1 MHFKISLSPMEKKLL
16 VIIMLLISSQAF
28 AQYQGQSRL
37 MQSYEVASS
46 SGYFG
51 LSIGGEIFPIHN
63 LSIAPSIT
71 FFIPP
76 TGNAR
81 GFDLNLRYYFTEES
95 LQLYGLLGYG
105 NYVRATE
112 SNPSIKTAFNS
123 ANLGIGALIKLREEI
138 GINPEIR
145 YQAGDRKELIFRLG
159 FVYFI
164 N

>member
-1 MHFKISLSPMEKKLL
+1 MHFKISHSPMGKKLL
-16 VIIMLLISSQAF
+16 VIIMLLISCQAF

-37 MQSYEVASS
+37 MQSYDIASS
-46 SGYFG
+46 SRYFG
-51 LSIGGEIFPIHN
+51 VTIGGEYFPIHN
-63 LSIAPSIT
+63 LSFAPSIT

-81 GFDLNLRYYFTEES
+81 GFDLNMRYYVTEES
-95 LQLYGLLGYG
+95 FQFYGLLGYG

-145 YQAGDRKELIFRLG
+145 YQAGDRNEFIFRLG
-159 FVYFI
+159 IVYFI